1 MEMSSSQ
8 KTRQYDNMKKLCT
21 LVVRPACLS
30 VPACL
35 RAGADTAVGQAGWNF
50 IQKSITD
57 FGPFLLL
64 TFDKE
69 VSIKNI
75 PT

>member
-1 MEMSSSQ
+1 MSSSQ

-21 LVVRPACLS
+21 LVVRPAC
-30 VPACL
+30 
-35 RAGADTAVGQAGWNF
+35 RQAGWNF